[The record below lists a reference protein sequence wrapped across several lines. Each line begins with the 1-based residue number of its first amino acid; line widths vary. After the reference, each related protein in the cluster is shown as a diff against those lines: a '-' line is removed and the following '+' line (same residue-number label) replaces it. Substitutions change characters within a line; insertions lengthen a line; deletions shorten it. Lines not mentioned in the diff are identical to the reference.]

1 MQQQINCILIF
12 VCIVLSSSP
21 IKGPRCF
28 LEQET
33 LPLLLSTGWFQELIR
48 AWFHNRTKINWGPYG
63 RLS

>member
-33 LPLLLSTGWFQELIR
+33 TLVGVYWLVTGTNSSVISQS
-48 AWFHNRTKINWGPYG
+48 N
-63 RLS
+63 